1 MAVDSASPTSRSSES
16 RDVEEAS
23 IDSTPYK
30 GSDTKHDSWSE
41 ASVDVQ
47 EGVKKIEAVTSSWS
61 TKTLIVTYVVYVL
74 TLLRLR
80 HLRTLRQLVDRL
92 LQQVVGQ

>member
-1 MAVDSASPTSRSSES
+1 MALDYASPTNRSSDS
-16 RDVEEAS
+16 KDVEKAS

-30 GSDTKHDSWSE
+30 ESDTKHDSWSE

-61 TKTLIVTYVVYVL
+61 TKTLIVTYVVYVPCLFRL
-74 TLLRLR
+74 T
-80 HLRTLRQLVDRL
+80 HLRT
-92 LQQVVGQ
+92 